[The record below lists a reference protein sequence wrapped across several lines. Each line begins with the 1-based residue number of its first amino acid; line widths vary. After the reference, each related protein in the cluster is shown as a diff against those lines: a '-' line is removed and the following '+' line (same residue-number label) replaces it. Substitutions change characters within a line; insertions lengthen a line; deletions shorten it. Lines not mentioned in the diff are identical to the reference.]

1 MMRSRRLKSSRT
13 CSNFYSQD
21 ECGLATFEDRKKHT
35 DDVFLRLKT
44 HLEGTLGPNRGE
56 VIGDHTFVYTTGSC
70 GRGDMSKFS
79 DLDAYVVRI
88 GEENPEHDR
97 IIRDGLVAANAAIS
111 LPPLDGDG
119 RHIKTTQASKLVD
132 RLGAPDDDTR
142 EDGLF
147 TKRML
152 LLLESRVMLG
162 EAAYAKVIRD
172 VTKAYWQN
180 SETHQSD
187 YQPFVLV
194 NDIVRWWR
202 IVLLNHESKLR
213 KEAED
218 LRTSDELDSEEQASR
233 LFASRRYR
241 SYKMRLARCLTCFS
255 ALTYL
260 LALTPSD
267 DAHVSQADISG
278 MVALTPLDRLGALE
292 RVARKPLSAVA
303 ELQEIYASYL
313 ERMDEGKEA
322 LVGQLQVD
330 PEFARALSTEGG
342 RFTELMFAL
351 VQELGGG
358 RRLHRHM
365 LV

>member
-1 MMRSRRLKSSRT
+1 MNSYNEGERSLVI
-13 CSNFYSQD
+13 
-21 ECGLATFEDRKKHT
+21 FEDRKTKT
-35 DDVFLRLKT
+35 DEVFSRLQS
-44 HLEGTLGPNRGE
+44 HLETTLGPRRDE
-56 VIGDHTFVYTTGSC
+56 VIGDHSFVYVTGSC
-70 GRGDMSKFS
+70 GRGEMGEFS

-88 GEENPEHDR
+88 GEDNPEHDQVL
-97 IIRDGLVAANAAIS
+97 RDGLFAANAAAG
-111 LPPLDGDG
+111 LPPLDGKG
-119 RHIKTTQASKLVD
+119 RHIKTTQASQLVD

-142 EDGLF
+142 KDGLF

-162 EAAYAKVIRD
+162 EAAYAEVLRKVTD
-172 VTKAYWQN
+172 AYWQN
-180 SETHQSD
+180 SETHRSD

-202 IVLLNHESKLR
+202 IVLLNHESELR
-213 KEAED
+213 REAEK
-218 LRTSDELDSEEQASR
+218 LEARGELTSDRRATL

-255 ALTYL
+255 GLAYL
-260 LALTPSD
+260 LALTPSET
-267 DAHVSQADISG
+267 AHVSQDDIYE
-278 MVALTPLDRLGALE
+278 MVALTPLGRLGTLE
-292 RVARKPLSAVA
+292 AVAGQPLSAVV

-313 ERMDEGKEA
+313 ERMDAGKEA
-322 LVGQLQVD
+322 LVEGLEVD
-330 PEFARALSTEGG
+330 PDLGRELSREGG